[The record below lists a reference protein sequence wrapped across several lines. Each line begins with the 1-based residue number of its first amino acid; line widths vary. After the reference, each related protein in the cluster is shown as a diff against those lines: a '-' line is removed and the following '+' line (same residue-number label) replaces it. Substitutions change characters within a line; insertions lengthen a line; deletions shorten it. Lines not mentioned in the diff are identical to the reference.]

1 MEHEYITTTYES
13 TLYKDVLISEK
24 DSGYFIKLRKDLNT
38 KEWAIIDF
46 NVNESTSGDLLKRAK
61 MHSKNIYVNLNEDSV
76 QSLINF
82 FKQNKIRVKLQ
93 INFD

>member
-24 DSGYFIKLRKDLNT
+24 DSGYFIKLRKDLDT

-46 NVNESTSGDLLKRAK
+46 NVNESTSGDLLTRAK
-61 MHSKNIYVNLNEDSV
+61 MHSKNIYVNLNENSV

>member
-1 MEHEYITTTYES
+1 MEHEYITITYES
-13 TLYKDVLISEK
+13 TLYKDVLVSEK
-24 DSGYFIKLRKDLNT
+24 NSGYFIKLRKDLNT

-46 NVNESTSGDLLKRAK
+46 NVDEETSGDLLSRAK
-61 MHSKNIYVNLNEDSV
+61 IHSKNIYVNLNEDSA

>member
-46 NVNESTSGDLLKRAK
+46 NVNESTSGDLLTRAK
-61 MHSKNIYVNLNEDSV
+61 MHSKNIYVNLNENSV

-93 INFD
+93 LNFD

>member
-1 MEHEYITTTYES
+1 MNREYITTTYES
-13 TLYKDVLISEK
+13 TLYRDVLISEK
-24 DSGYFIKLRKDLNT
+24 TSQYFIKLRKDLNT

-46 NVNESTSGDLLKRAK
+46 NVNESTSGDLLTRAK
-61 MHSKNIYVNLNEDSV
+61 MHSKNIYVNLNENSV

>member
-46 NVNESTSGDLLKRAK
+46 NVNESTSGDLLTRAK
-61 MHSKNIYVNLNEDSV
+61 MHSKNIYVNLNENSV

>member
-13 TLYKDVLISEK
+13 TSYRDVLISEK
-24 DSGYFIKLRKDLNT
+24 DSLHFIKLRKDLNT

-46 NVNESTSGDLLKRAK
+46 NVNESTSGDLLTRAK
-61 MHSKNIYVNLNEDSV
+61 TYSKNIYVNLNENSV
-76 QSLINF
+76 KSLINF

>member
-1 MEHEYITTTYES
+1 MEHEYITTTYEG
-13 TLYKDVLISEK
+13 TLYKDVLITEK
-24 DSGYFIKLRKDLNT
+24 NSDYFIKLRKDLDT

-46 NVNESTSGDLLKRAK
+46 NVNESTSGDLLTRAK
-61 MHSKNIYVNLNEDSV
+61 IHSKNIYVNLNENSV

>member
-46 NVNESTSGDLLKRAK
+46 NVNESTSGDLLTRTKIY
-61 MHSKNIYVNLNEDSV
+61 SKNIYVNLNEDSAK
-76 QSLINF
+76 SLINF